1 MARATSDTCD
11 TGSSSTLTG
20 ASSESVEKSSFA
32 EKNGGAMR
40 GRSTTDESVLHPSSD
55 SPGRQVSAADC
66 LAAVRTDRWSC
77 RECHP
82 TRLSD
87 EGNRLGGISE
97 EGVELQLQTQL
108 QSYDTAA
115 SRNVTKSPM
124 PSLSARKS
132 PPRSRSR
139 QSVTRRGPCD
149 NAHLPAKLGREC
161 SRVQTAPSTKCC
173 TKTKTSAMRSGG
185 LDIQRPGIETK
196 TSPVEPDSGASSGG

>member
-1 MARATSDTCD
+1 MALATSDTCD

-97 EGVELQLQTQL
+97 EGVELQTTTA
-108 QSYDTAA
+108 SHDTAA
-115 SRNVTKSPM
+115 SREVTKSPM
-124 PSLSARKS
+124 PPLSAPRN
-132 PPRSRSR
+132 PPPRPRSRR
-139 QSVTRRGPCD
+139 SVTRREHGD
-149 NAHLPAKLGREC
+149 NAHLPAKLGRAVP
-161 SRVQTAPSTKCC
+161 RVQTASSTK
-173 TKTKTSAMRSGG
+173 
-185 LDIQRPGIETK
+185 
-196 TSPVEPDSGASSGG
+196 